1 MNIVKTKADLYRLLD
16 KQRSFSTKIG
26 LVPTM
31 GSLHMGHLSLI
42 EVAKR
47 KSDFVWV
54 TIFINPTQFNDVNDF
69 KSYPKEI
76 DGDIKKIR
84 SISKEINIFIPS
96 VNEMYP
102 ENISLEKFNFGD
114 IDNILEGKFR
124 PNHFNGVA
132 TIVKKLFEIFKP
144 YFVFFGEKDFQQTLI
159 IKKIIYKFFPDINII
174 ICPTIRD
181 KNGLALSSRNKL
193 ISKNSLSKCG
203 IIFET
208 LQFAKA
214 NYIKVNFVDL
224 LVIIK
229 SKIEIIKN
237 FELEYF
243 EIRDEENLVIYN
255 QNDYKKSFRGF
266 ISVKVEGVRLI
277 DNLPF

>member
-1 MNIVKTKADLYRLLD
+1 MNIIKTKIDLNKLLEE
-16 KQRSFSTKIG
+16 QRSISNKIA

-54 TIFINPTQFNDVNDF
+54 TIFINPTQFNDLKDF

-76 DGDIKKIR
+76 DSDIKKIR
-84 SISKEINIFIPS
+84 SVSKEINIFIPS
-96 VNEMYP
+96 LNEMYP
-102 ENISLEKFNFGD
+102 EKITLEKFNFGKV
-114 IDNILEGKFR
+114 DNILEGKFR
-124 PNHFNGVA
+124 PGHFNGVA
-132 TIVKKLFEIFKP
+132 TIVKKLFQIFQP

-159 IKKIIYKFFPDINII
+159 IKKIINKFFQEINII

-181 KNGLALSSRNKL
+181 KNGLALSSRNAL
-193 ISKNSLSKCG
+193 ISKNSLSKCA

-208 LQFAKA
+208 LQHAKA
-214 NYIKVNFVDL
+214 NYVKLNFVDL
-224 LVIIK
+224 LETIK
-229 SKIEIIKN
+229 NKIEKIKN

-243 EIRDEENLVIYN
+243 EIRDEENLEIYS
-255 QNDYKKSFRGF
+255 QNDNKKSYRGF
-266 ISVKVEGVRLI
+266 ISVKVEGIRLI
-277 DNLPF
+277 DNLSF

>member
-132 TIVKKLFEIFKP
+132 TIVKKLFEIFEP

-159 IKKIIYKFFPDINII
+159 IKKIIYKFFPEINII

-203 IIFET
+203 IIFEL
-208 LQFAKA
+208 LQF
-214 NYIKVNFVDL
+214 DM
-224 LVIIK
+224 K
-229 SKIEIIKN
+229 S
-237 FELEYF
+237 
-243 EIRDEENLVIYN
+243 
-255 QNDYKKSFRGF
+255 
-266 ISVKVEGVRLI
+266 
-277 DNLPF
+277 

>member
-1 MNIVKTKADLYRLLD
+1 MNIIKTKIDLNKLLD
-16 KQRSFSTKIG
+16 EQRSISNKIA

-54 TIFINPTQFNDVNDF
+54 TIFINPTQFNDLKDF

-76 DGDIKKIR
+76 DSDIKKIT
-84 SISKEINIFIPS
+84 SVSKEINIFIPS
-96 VNEMYP
+96 LNEMYP
-102 ENISLEKFNFGD
+102 EKITLEKFNFGK

-124 PNHFNGVA
+124 PGHFNGVA
-132 TIVKKLFEIFKP
+132 TIVKKLFQIFQP

-159 IKKIIYKFFPDINII
+159 IKKIINKFFQEINII

-181 KNGLALSSRNKL
+181 KNGLALSSRNAL
-193 ISKNSLSKCG
+193 ISKNSLSKSA

-208 LQFAKA
+208 LQHAKA
-214 NYIKVNFVDL
+214 NYVKLNFVDL
-224 LVIIK
+224 LETIK
-229 SKIEIIKN
+229 NKIEKIKN

-243 EIRDEENLVIYN
+243 EIRDEENLEIYS
-255 QNDYKKSFRGF
+255 QNDNKKSYRGF
-266 ISVKVEGVRLI
+266 ISVKVEGIRLI
-277 DNLPF
+277 DNLSF

>member
-16 KQRSFSTKIG
+16 EQRSFSNKIG

-102 ENISLEKFNFGD
+102 ENISSEKFNFGD

-132 TIVKKLFEIFKP
+132 TIVKKLFEIFEP
-144 YFVFFGEKDFQQTLI
+144 CFVFFGEKDFQQTLI
-159 IKKIIYKFFPDINII
+159 IKKIICKFFPEINII

-193 ISKNSLSKCG
+193 ISKNSFSKCG

-214 NYIKVNFVDL
+214 NYIKIDFVDL
-224 LVIIK
+224 LVAIK
-229 SKIEIIKN
+229 SKIETIKN

-243 EIRDEENLVIYN
+243 EIRDEESLVIYN

>member
-16 KQRSFSTKIG
+16 QQRSFSNKIG

-102 ENISLEKFNFGD
+102 DNISMEKFNFGD

>member
-16 KQRSFSTKIG
+16 EQRSFSNKIG

-102 ENISLEKFNFGD
+102 DNISLEKFNFGD

-124 PNHFNGVA
+124 PDHFNGVA
-132 TIVKKLFEIFKP
+132 TIVKKLFEIFEP
-144 YFVFFGEKDFQQTLI
+144 CFVFFGEKDFQQTLI
-159 IKKIIYKFFPDINII
+159 IKKIICKFFPEINII
-174 ICPTIRD
+174 VCPTIRD

-193 ISKNSLSKCG
+193 ISKNSFSKCG

-214 NYIKVNFVDL
+214 NYIKIDFVDL
-224 LVIIK
+224 LVAIK
-229 SKIEIIKN
+229 SKIETIKN

>member
-1 MNIVKTKADLYRLLD
+1 MNIVKTKTDLYRLLD
-16 KQRSFSTKIG
+16 EQRSFSNRIG

-132 TIVKKLFEIFKP
+132 NIVKKLFEIFEP
-144 YFVFFGEKDFQQTLI
+144 YIVFFGEKDFQQTLI
-159 IKKIIYKFFPDINII
+159 IKKIIYKFFPEINII

-214 NYIKVNFVDL
+214 NYIKVDFVDL
-224 LVIIK
+224 LVVIK
-229 SKIEIIKN
+229 SKIETIKN

>member
-159 IKKIIYKFFPDINII
+159 IKKIIYKFFPEINII

-193 ISKNSLSKCG
+193 ISKKTLSKCG

-214 NYIKVNFVDL
+214 NYIKVDFVDL
-224 LVIIK
+224 LVTIK
-229 SKIEIIKN
+229 SKIETIKN

>member
-1 MNIVKTKADLYRLLD
+1 
-16 KQRSFSTKIG
+16 
-26 LVPTM
+26 
-31 GSLHMGHLSLI
+31 
-42 EVAKR
+42 
-47 KSDFVWV
+47 
-54 TIFINPTQFNDVNDF
+54 
-69 KSYPKEI
+69 
-76 DGDIKKIR
+76 
-84 SISKEINIFIPS
+84 
-96 VNEMYP
+96 MYP

-124 PNHFNGVA
+124 PNHFKGVA
-132 TIVKKLFEIFKP
+132 TIVKKLFEIFEP

-159 IKKIIYKFFPDINII
+159 IKKIIYKFFPEINII

-214 NYIKVNFVDL
+214 NYIKVDFVDL
-224 LVIIK
+224 LAIIK
-229 SKIEIIKN
+229 SKIETIKN

>member
-1 MNIVKTKADLYRLLD
+1 MNIVKTKADLYRLLN

>member
-1 MNIVKTKADLYRLLD
+1 MNIIKTKIDLNKLLD
-16 KQRSFSTKIG
+16 EQRSISNKIA

-54 TIFINPTQFNDVNDF
+54 TIFINPTQFNDLKDF

-76 DGDIKKIR
+76 DSDIKKIG
-84 SISKEINIFIPS
+84 SVSKEINIFIPS
-96 VNEMYP
+96 LNEMYP
-102 ENISLEKFNFGD
+102 EKITLEKFNFGK

-124 PNHFNGVA
+124 PGHFNGVA
-132 TIVKKLFEIFKP
+132 TIVKKLFQIFQP

-159 IKKIIYKFFPDINII
+159 IKKIINKFFHEINII

-181 KNGLALSSRNKL
+181 KNGLALSSRNAF
-193 ISKNSLSKCG
+193 ISKNSLSKSA

-208 LQFAKA
+208 LQHAKA
-214 NYIKVNFVDL
+214 NYVKLNFVDL
-224 LVIIK
+224 LETIK
-229 SKIEIIKN
+229 NKIEKIKN

-243 EIRDEENLVIYN
+243 EIRDEENLEIYS
-255 QNDYKKSFRGF
+255 QNDNKKSYRGF
-266 ISVKVEGVRLI
+266 ISVKVEGIRLI
-277 DNLPF
+277 DNLSF

>member
-1 MNIVKTKADLYRLLD
+1 MNIVKTKANLYRLLD
-16 KQRSFSTKIG
+16 EQRSFSNKIG

-124 PNHFNGVA
+124 PGHFNGVA
-132 TIVKKLFEIFKP
+132 TIVKKLFEIFEP
-144 YFVFFGEKDFQQTLI
+144 CFVFFGEKDFQQTLI
-159 IKKIIYKFFPDINII
+159 IKKIICKFFPEINII

-193 ISKNSLSKCG
+193 ISKNSFSKCG

-214 NYIKVNFVDL
+214 NYIKIDFVDL
-224 LVIIK
+224 LVAIK
-229 SKIEIIKN
+229 SKIETIKN

>member
-16 KQRSFSTKIG
+16 EQRSFSNKIG

-102 ENISLEKFNFGD
+102 ENIYLEKFNFGD

-124 PNHFNGVA
+124 PDHFNGVA
-132 TIVKKLFEIFKP
+132 TIVKKLFKIFEP

-159 IKKIIYKFFPDINII
+159 IKKIIYKFFPEINII

-193 ISKNSLSKCG
+193 ISKNSLSKCR

-214 NYIKVNFVDL
+214 NYIKVDFVDL
-224 LVIIK
+224 LVTIK
-229 SKIEIIKN
+229 SKIETIKN

>member
-1 MNIVKTKADLYRLLD
+1 MNIVKTKTDLNKLLD
-16 KQRSFSTKIG
+16 EQRSFSNKIG

-54 TIFINPTQFNDVNDF
+54 TIFINPTQFNDLNDF
-69 KSYPKEI
+69 KSYPREI
-76 DGDIKKIR
+76 DDDIKKIR

-102 ENISLEKFNFGD
+102 ENISLEKFNFGE
-114 IDNILEGKFR
+114 IDTILEGKFR
-124 PNHFNGVA
+124 PGHFNGVA
-132 TIVKKLFEIFKP
+132 TIVKKLFQIFQP

-159 IKKIIYKFFPDINII
+159 IKKIINNFFSDIDIV

-181 KNGLALSSRNKL
+181 KNGLALSSRNAL
-193 ISKNSLSKCG
+193 ISKNSFSKSA

-208 LQFAKA
+208 LQLAKA
-214 NYIKVNFVDL
+214 NYVKLNFVDL
-224 LVIIK
+224 LETIK
-229 SKIEIIKN
+229 NKIEKIKN

-243 EIRDEENLVIYN
+243 EIRDEENLEIYS
-255 QNDYKKSFRGF
+255 QNDNKKSYRGF
-266 ISVKVEGVRLI
+266 ISVKVEGIRLI
-277 DNLPF
+277 DNLSF

>member
-1 MNIVKTKADLYRLLD
+1 MNIVKTKADLYRSLD
-16 KQRSFSTKIG
+16 EQRSFSNKIG

-102 ENISLEKFNFGD
+102 DNISLEKFNFGD

-124 PNHFNGVA
+124 PGHFNGVA
-132 TIVKKLFEIFKP
+132 TIVKKLFEIFEP
-144 YFVFFGEKDFQQTLI
+144 CFVFFGEKDFQQTLI
-159 IKKIIYKFFPDINII
+159 IKKIICKFFPEINII
-174 ICPTIRD
+174 VCPTIRD

-193 ISKNSLSKCG
+193 ISKNSFSKCG

-214 NYIKVNFVDL
+214 NYIKIDFVDL
-224 LVIIK
+224 LVAIK
-229 SKIEIIKN
+229 SKIETIKN

>member
-16 KQRSFSTKIG
+16 EQRSFSNKIG

-102 ENISLEKFNFGD
+102 ENISMEKFNFGD

-124 PNHFNGVA
+124 PGHFNGVA
-132 TIVKKLFEIFKP
+132 TIVKKLFEIFEP

-159 IKKIIYKFFPDINII
+159 IKKLIYKFFPQINII

-193 ISKNSLSKCG
+193 ISKNSLSKCR

-214 NYIKVNFVDL
+214 NYIKVDFVDL
-224 LVIIK
+224 LVTIK
-229 SKIEIIKN
+229 SKIETIKN

>member
-16 KQRSFSTKIG
+16 EQRSFSNKIG

-76 DGDIKKIR
+76 GGDIKKIR

-102 ENISLEKFNFGD
+102 ENIYLEKFNFGD

-124 PNHFNGVA
+124 PDHFNGVA
-132 TIVKKLFEIFKP
+132 TIVKKLFKIFEP

-159 IKKIIYKFFPDINII
+159 IKKIIYKFFPEINII

-193 ISKNSLSKCG
+193 ISKNTLSKCG

-214 NYIKVNFVDL
+214 NYIKVDFVDL
-224 LVIIK
+224 LVTIK
-229 SKIEIIKN
+229 SKIETIKN

-255 QNDYKKSFRGF
+255 QNDCKKSFRGF

>member
-16 KQRSFSTKIG
+16 EQRSFSNKIG

-54 TIFINPTQFNDVNDF
+54 TIFINPTQFNDVDDF

-102 ENISLEKFNFGD
+102 ENISSEKFNFGD

-124 PNHFNGVA
+124 PGHFNGVA

-159 IKKIIYKFFPDINII
+159 IKKIIYKFFPEINII

-203 IIFET
+203 IIFEI

-214 NYIKVNFVDL
+214 NYIKVDFVDL
-224 LVIIK
+224 LVTIK
-229 SKIEIIKN
+229 SRIETIKN